1 MEILA
6 LFIIFIFI
14 ELFESKWQKSQTLH
28 GVLLNNL
35 FIFNKN
41 ILLYFLFNTGFI
53 YSIFLTIY
61 LDNYTFMML
70 SIVFIKFFDIGLR
83 LSIIQKI
90 NEGIQLNEIIPDIEM
105 KPLYR
110 YLNVIAYPITFLF
123 SIY

>member
-1 MEILA
+1 MEILT

>member
-1 MEILA
+1 MEILT

-28 GVLLNNL
+28 GILLNNL
-35 FIFNKN
+35 FIFKKN
-41 ILLYFLFNTGFI
+41 IFLYFLFNTGFI

-90 NEGIQLNEIIPDIEM
+90 NEGISLNEIIPDIEM

>member
-1 MEILA
+1 MEILT

-90 NEGIQLNEIIPDIEM
+90 NEGIQLSEIIPDIEM
-105 KPLYR
+105 KLLYR
-110 YLNVIAYPITFLF
+110 YLNVFAYPITFLF

>member
-1 MEILA
+1 MEIFT
-6 LFIIFIFI
+6 LFIIFILI

-35 FIFNKN
+35 FIYKKN
-41 ILLYFLFNTGFI
+41 IFLYFLFNTGFI
-53 YSIFLTIY
+53 YSIFLTVY
-61 LDNYTFMML
+61 LDNYSFMML

-90 NEGIQLNEIIPDIEM
+90 NDGIQLNEIIPDIEM

-110 YLNVIAYPITFLF
+110 YLNVITYPLTFLF
-123 SIY
+123 SI

>member
-1 MEILA
+1 MEILT

-35 FIFNKN
+35 FIFKKN
-41 ILLYFLFNTGFI
+41 IFLYFLFNTGFI

-90 NEGIQLNEIIPDIEM
+90 NEGISLNEIIPDIEM

>member
-1 MEILA
+1 MEILT

-110 YLNVIAYPITFLF
+110 YLNVFAYPITFLF